1 MQRNHVPRYAAI
13 DVGTNSIKFHIGER
27 LSDGTWRTVIDRAEV
42 VRLGEGLKE
51 TGMFSDQAMTRAAAA
66 MSTMAEEAQYSGV
79 DALVAAEI
87 LPVAHALSRDAAA
100 TIT

>member
-1 MQRNHVPRYAAI
+1 MQNKHPPRYAAI

-51 TGMFSDQAMTRAAAA
+51 TGIFSEQAMARAAIAI
-66 MSTMAEEAQYSGV
+66 SIMAGEAQ
-79 DALVAAEI
+79 
-87 LPVAHALSRDAAA
+87 HHWR
-100 TIT
+100 